1 MRVGPRL
8 LLLTGSRCRRGPG
21 AVPAPVRVG
30 VPVPPPCGSGRR
42 SGSWCRRGSGSRCR
56 CPPHRSGDGGWNLTP
71 PAAGAGWSRRCP
83 ALRARPPPP
92 APHPEAH
99 RDRDTHPEAQRE
111 RHREQRRE
119 PVPVPAGQRRPPP
132 APRPGAEAMRGGGGP
147 GDGPR
152 RGHASM
158 EQRAEPPELRPA
170 GPTTHPQPKEGTLW
184 GLLAILSLLAG
195 LAAGNLRMP
204 HCNETLDTAPTPQ
217 GMATASPAVEDG
229 VEVPLAAAWS
239 QLYGDNATTGGP
251 GAGELAED
259 LLLRAERSPPGA
271 GKGKKGM
278 RKPSRG
284 TRGRNCHIRNL
295 MVKVR
300 DLGLGFNSDEIVL
313 FKYCSGSCHRARSNY
328 DLTLGSLLRQ
338 QLIAPGPQERVLS
351 HPCCRPTRYEA
362 VSFMDVQNTWQ
373 TVEKLSAAECSCIG

>member
-1 MRVGPRL
+1 
-8 LLLTGSRCRRGPG
+8 
-21 AVPAPVRVG
+21 
-30 VPVPPPCGSGRR
+30 
-42 SGSWCRRGSGSRCR
+42 
-56 CPPHRSGDGGWNLTP
+56 
-71 PAAGAGWSRRCP
+71 
-83 ALRARPPPP
+83 
-92 APHPEAH
+92 
-99 RDRDTHPEAQRE
+99 
-111 RHREQRRE
+111 
-119 PVPVPAGQRRPPP
+119 
-132 APRPGAEAMRGGGGP
+132 MRGGGGP

-158 EQRAEPPELRPA
+158 EQRAGPPEPRPA
-170 GPTTHPQPKEGTLW
+170 GPTTHLQPKEGTLW

-195 LAAGNLRMP
+195 LAAGTLRTP
-204 HCNETLDTAPTPQ
+204 HCNETLDASPTPR

-239 QLYGDNATTGGP
+239 PLYGDNVTTGGL
-251 GAGELAED
+251 GAAELAED
-259 LLLRAERSPPGA
+259 LLLRAERSPPGL
-271 GKGKKGM
+271 GKGKKGAQ
-278 RKPSRG
+278 KHPRG
-284 TRGRNCHIRNL
+284 SRGRNCHIRNL

-338 QLIAPGPQERVLS
+338 QLITPGPQERVLS